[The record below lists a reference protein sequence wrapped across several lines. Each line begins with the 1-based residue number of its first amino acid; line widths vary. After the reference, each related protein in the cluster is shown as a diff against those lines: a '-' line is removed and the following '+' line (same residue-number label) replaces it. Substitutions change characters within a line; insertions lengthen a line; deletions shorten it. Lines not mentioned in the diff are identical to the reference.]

1 MIRPAD
7 DKPLKGGLGGGA
19 GKPLVPSPKPAGAP
33 PASPAVQIDSR
44 TPGKDVRLIGA
55 AVRRGWVVTDQMLAG
70 IPVAMANLAL
80 RGEDERAR
88 VNAARVLV
96 EMHGQNDPAPVAEVN
111 VGVNVSVGDTVQG
124 LLHEPDYLDYLR
136 NSRTVRGGGQ

>member
-19 GKPLVPSPKPAGAP
+19 GKPLVPTPATPPVNPGAE
-33 PASPAVQIDSR
+33 VDSR
-44 TPGKDVRLIGA
+44 TPGKDLRLIGA
-55 AVRRGWVVTDQMLAG
+55 AVRRGWVVSDQMLAA

-88 VNAARVLV
+88 VNAAKVLV

-124 LLHEPDYLDYLR
+124 LLHEPEYLDYLR
-136 NSRTVRGGGQ
+136 NSRTVRRNGQ

>member
-19 GKPLVPSPKPAGAP
+19 GKPLVPTPATP
-33 PASPAVQIDSR
+33 PASPGAEVDQR
-44 TPGKDVRLIGA
+44 TAGKDVRLIGA
-55 AVRRGWVVTDQMLAG
+55 AVRRGWVVSDQMLAG

-88 VNAARVLV
+88 VNAAKVLV

-124 LLHEPDYLDYLR
+124 LLHEPEYLDYLR
-136 NSRTVRGGGQ
+136 NSRTVRRNGQ

>member
-19 GKPLVPSPKPAGAP
+19 GKPLVPT
-33 PASPAVQIDSR
+33 PASPGAEVDSR
-44 TPGKDVRLIGA
+44 TPGKDLRLIGA
-55 AVRRGWVVTDQMLAG
+55 AVRRGWVVSDQMLAA

-88 VNAARVLV
+88 VNAAKVLV

-124 LLHEPDYLDYLR
+124 LLHEPEYLDYLR
-136 NSRTVRGGGQ
+136 NSRTVRRNGQ